1 MKATFIDST
10 MHSCSRPASITMVT
24 RRQTIVCSA
33 TPAAA
38 PTTPTSSYKAT
49 KPTLFDVP
57 VSNNGAR
64 IRWILYKK
72 GLEQEFDIIP
82 PADIGGL
89 KSEAFLQLNPQGK
102 MPLLVLPDGLSLPE
116 SQVIESYLLDKYKGV
131 GPDLLPQSPELR
143 AIAALA
149 ARIHDIYIAPIQGC
163 MYKPYEDAADRRKK
177 IGEISFQLDVLE
189 KTVIGGPFVCGK
201 EISFGDGALLPT
213 FVFFTYIL
221 PRHFGWNS
229 VFTNRPKLAA
239 WWDAVSADPEGARV
253 INEMIR
259 GLEVWES
266 TDRWQKMGVADQVA
280 DKSLQWDCGC

>member
-1 MKATFIDST
+1 
-10 MHSCSRPASITMVT
+10 MHSCTQPASVIT
-24 RRQTIVCSA
+24 RRQTTVSSA
-33 TPAAA
+33 NPAATAAA
-38 PTTPTSSYKAT
+38 PPTIFKAT

-82 PADIGGL
+82 PAEIGGV
-89 KSEAFLQLNPQGK
+89 KSESFLQINPQGK
-102 MPLLVLPDGLSLPE
+102 MPLLVLPDGLCLPE

-131 GPDLLPQSPELR
+131 GPDLLPQTPELR

-149 ARIHDIYIAPIQGC
+149 SRIHDIYIAPIQGC
-163 MYKPYEDAADRRKK
+163 MYKPNEDAVDRRKK
-177 IGEISFQLDVLE
+177 IGEINFQLDVLE
-189 KTVIGGPFVCGK
+189 KTILGGPFVCGK
-201 EISFGDGALLPT
+201 EISYGDGALLPT

-239 WWDAVSADPEGARV
+239 WWDAVSADPEGAR
-253 INEMIR
+253 IIKEMNG
-259 GLEVWES
+259 GLEAWES
-266 TDRWQKMGVADQVA
+266 NDRWQKTGVSDQVA